1 MSLDRLRQKLLADAH
16 GEADR
21 LRQAAQAEADRLLDA
36 AAVEVRDEAH
46 RERRARI
53 EACEQACRQQVAR
66 ARIDARNELLRTRH
80 EVMERVY
87 RQAAS
92 VLAGL
97 DDAVY
102 RAWIE
107 QRLAQVRTSA
117 DEAIVFAEADRSR
130 LDRQWLA
137 DLARN
142 LPPAPENSTNGLFHF
157 DREVDGGFV
166 LRHDRYEIDVT
177 LGTLLRQLRESMDA
191 ELSTLL
197 FEPHDETVL
206 SQ

>member
-16 GEADR
+16 SEADR
-21 LRQAAQAEADRLLDA
+21 LRQAAHAEADRLLA
-36 AAVEVRDEAH
+36 TAEAEVREEAD

-80 EVMERVY
+80 EGMESVY
-87 RQAAS
+87 REAAT

-102 RAWIE
+102 RAWLE
-107 QRLAQVRTSA
+107 RRLAEVRTSA
-117 DEAIVFAEADRSR
+117 GESIVFAEADRSR

-137 DLARN
+137 DLALS
-142 LPPAPENSTNGLFHF
+142 LPPAPGISTNGPFHF

-191 ELSTLL
+191 ELTTLL
-197 FEPHDETVL
+197 FESHDEAVL
-206 SQ
+206 LQ